1 MARIERFTAEAVAH
15 SDKQKHALGCVYG
28 IKMSTE
34 ELAEQ
39 IACGIRLGYFT
50 AEEIGDLVLKTEQK
64 VEEKISKLSDEQVA
78 WFYAESLNDA
88 LIDLIRLGDI
98 HDELW

>member
-1 MARIERFTAEAVAH
+1 MARIERFTAEAVTGEEKAL
-15 SDKQKHALGCVYG
+15 HALSCKYG
-28 IKMSTE
+28 IRESAKEM
-34 ELAEQ
+34 AEQ

-50 AEEIGDLVLKTEQK
+50 AEEIGELILKTEQK

-78 WFYAESLNDA
+78 LFYAESLNDA